1 MGIVE
6 VVENKMTDVNQT
18 GGKKKKYVFLISSLA
33 I

>member
-6 VVENKMTDVNQT
+6 VVESKMTDANQT
-18 GGKKKKYVFLISSLA
+18 GGKKKYVFLISPLA